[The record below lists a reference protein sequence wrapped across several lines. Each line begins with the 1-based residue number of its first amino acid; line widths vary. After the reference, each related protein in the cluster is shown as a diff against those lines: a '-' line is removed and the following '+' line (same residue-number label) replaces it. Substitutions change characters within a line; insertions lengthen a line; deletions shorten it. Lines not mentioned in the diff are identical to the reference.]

1 MKHDKKYFIEAH
13 RKSHKHQKYLDEKND
28 KKPNLQQTFL
38 TGTYNAHVEVVVKA
52 FTSANIP
59 LYKLQNP
66 NIIKMFQSFGK
77 PHISESKARLY
88 ILQKLKDD
96 TMEKLI
102 NYFKHEKIFIEIDES
117 EIRGNKYVNILAG
130 TIRDPNKIYVLNV
143 IQVANLSVDSDLI
156 KTYLDDTL
164 TKFSIS
170 LDQILLIITDAARY
184 MIKAFQTLGDV
195 NKSFFH
201 ITCLAHL
208 IHNCCMKLKANYT
221 HVDNCIARIKAITIK
236 NKCNAAHFKNIGKP
250 PDVIITRWSSWLNAT
265 YYYSENLPAIK
276 DIVESISEDGV
287 MIKRAKEALRSEY
300 LVKELI
306 EIRENYSVFVD
317 VLENFEHSQYDIDTG
332 FKALSHLD
340 LKSDPINLKYYIDK
354 RLKDNGIT
362 ELLTLTNDGISP
374 ADYMHLKKCPATSI
388 AVERS
393 FSMLGKMLD
402 EDRNFKNDNIYYYF
416 SEYFNKF
423 DE

>member
-1 MKHDKKYFIEAH
+1 
-13 RKSHKHQKYLDEKND
+13 
-28 KKPNLQQTFL
+28 
-38 TGTYNAHVEVVVKA
+38 
-52 FTSANIP
+52 
-59 LYKLQNP
+59 
-66 NIIKMFQSFGK
+66 
-77 PHISESKARLY
+77 
-88 ILQKLKDD
+88 
-96 TMEKLI
+96 
-102 NYFKHEKIFIEIDES
+102 
-117 EIRGNKYVNILAG
+117 
-130 TIRDPNKIYVLNV
+130 
-143 IQVANLSVDSDLI
+143 
-156 KTYLDDTL
+156 
-164 TKFSIS
+164 
-170 LDQILLIITDAARY
+170 
-184 MIKAFQTLGDV
+184 
-195 NKSFFH
+195 
-201 ITCLAHL
+201 
-208 IHNCCMKLKANYT
+208 
-221 HVDNCIARIKAITIK
+221 
-236 NKCNAAHFKNIGKP
+236 
-250 PDVIITRWSSWLNAT
+250 
-265 YYYSENLPAIK
+265 
-276 DIVESISEDGV
+276 